1 MKEEAKLA
9 FLEKERKSLKL
20 SYGLLEVNEYRIPE
34 MIRVKHGVSQSTGDD
49 ECSKIEERDLFMD
62 NIESDLIYKPKTH
75 SSNNIDRKEGGRDKK
90 LEVLKEENEENEGK
104 GEEMEILWKER
115 GDLRELIVKKYF

>member
-75 SSNNIDRKEGGRDKK
+75 SSNNIDRKEG
-90 LEVLKEENEENEGK
+90 
-104 GEEMEILWKER
+104 
-115 GDLRELIVKKYF
+115 